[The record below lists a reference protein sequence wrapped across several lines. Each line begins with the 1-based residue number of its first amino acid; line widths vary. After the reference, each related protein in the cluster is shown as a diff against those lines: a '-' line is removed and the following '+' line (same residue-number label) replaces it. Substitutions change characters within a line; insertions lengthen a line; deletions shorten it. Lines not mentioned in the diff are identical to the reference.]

1 MTMRLRQDVKRMARS
16 ESIVMAAPRALE
28 DQTEIETGSFAPA
41 RSAGIR
47 SRLVIASYNIRYGVG
62 SFLITG
68 SLLRRV
74 GLSLPRRRARLVA
87 RHLRR
92 AAEAFRDGR
101 LLPPVDILALQEADK
116 ETNRAGG
123 HHVARELARFL
134 EMDYASALVN
144 LPRDEEPQA
153 KQWYLD
159 FEEHIAASDT
169 GDTGIAMLSRLPLRA
184 VERVAL
190 PWTECAWRPR
200 LALAST
206 IAIGGRQLSIFNSHI
221 DPHASI
227 EEQLNQHRAV
237 LARARELT
245 GPSVLLGDFNTLSKR
260 SCVEMRSL
268 LESNGYS
275 TPFAT
280 RVATWRAGLI
290 RLHTDWIFVRGLR
303 VVRYGVARPLGV
315 SDHWPVWVEIELESS
330 TEPSRPT

>member
-1 MTMRLRQDVKRMARS
+1 MPSYFGQDVQRMARS
-16 ESIVMAAPRALE
+16 ESIVNAPPAL
-28 DQTEIETGSFAPA
+28 DVSTDIETGSFAPA
-41 RSAGIR
+41 RAPATA

-62 SFLITG
+62 SFLISG

-74 GLSLPRRRARLVA
+74 GLTLPRRRARLVS
-87 RHLRR
+87 RHLQR
-92 AAEAFRDGR
+92 AANAFRDGR

-116 ETNRAGG
+116 ETARAGG

-134 EMDYASALVN
+134 EMNYASALAN
-144 LPRDEEPQA
+144 LPRDEEPQS

-159 FEEHIAASDT
+159 FEEHIAASET
-169 GDTGIAMLSRLPLRA
+169 GDTGIATLSRLPLTT

-206 IAIGGRQLSIFNSHI
+206 IKIEGQQLSIFNSHI

-237 LARARELT
+237 LAHARELR
-245 GPSVLLGDFNTLSKR
+245 GPTILLGDFNTLSKR
-260 SCVEMRSL
+260 SCVEMRRL
-268 LESNGYS
+268 LESHGYS

-280 RVATWRAGLI
+280 RTATWRAGLI

-303 VVRYGVARPLGV
+303 LTRYGVARPLGV
-315 SDHWPVWVEIELESS
+315 SDHWPVWVEVELKSS
-330 TEPSRPT
+330 TESSQTL